1 MRFIGVIAGSL
12 IVASCTAPEAS
23 SPQDNVPLS
32 STITRSEA
40 RIKEKWRPLVKI
52 VSQKPQKT
60 PPFRVTGKEWKI
72 HWKNKAEGELIL
84 ILYSADNPDYSE
96 ILANTSTPDEDVVYL
111 TGKGQYILEVV
122 GKQPYEVLVEE
133 LR

>member
-1 MRFIGVIAGSL
+1 MRVIWAILLASACTSPETTSSKEAVSL
-12 IVASCTAPEAS
+12 SG
-23 SPQDNVPLS
+23 
-32 STITRSEA
+32 TITRSEV

-52 VSQKPQKT
+52 NSQRPQKT
-60 PPFRVTGKEWKI
+60 PPFRVTGREWKI
-72 HWKNKAEGELIL
+72 HWKNKGAGELIL
-84 ILYSADNPDYSE
+84 ILYDAKNPDYSE